1 MVPSAVIRQF
11 GQSVHHLI
19 LRTASRSTLSN
30 PLLFTPSRR
39 SQTRNIFSLI
49 KKVMGNR
56 DEDKMDKERKA
67 QAADTLRTAMAALSG
82 DLSHSDLCSQ
92 LM

>member
-1 MVPSAVIRQF
+1 MVPSVIRQC
-11 GQSVHHLI
+11 GQGVHHLI
-19 LRTASRSTLSN
+19 LRTTSRSILSN
-30 PLLFTPSRR
+30 SLSFTPCRR

-56 DEDKMDKERKA
+56 DEEKMDKERKA

-82 DLSHSDLCSQ
+82 DLSHSD
-92 LM
+92 